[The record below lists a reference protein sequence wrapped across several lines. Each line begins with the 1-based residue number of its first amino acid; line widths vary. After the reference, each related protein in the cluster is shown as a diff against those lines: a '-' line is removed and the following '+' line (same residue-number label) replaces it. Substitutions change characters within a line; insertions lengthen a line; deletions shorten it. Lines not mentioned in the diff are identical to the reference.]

1 MQVERDR
8 FGGTRGERLRNT
20 CVPASSWGIPAGN
33 SRQDRVRWP
42 WGQESLR
49 ARGEG
54 RAAHQVDG
62 GVTAHHADDGSL
74 VCEDGQPDWDCDTA
88 QTPTGGSSK
97 ESSPMDERLREQ
109 RRVED
114 DGLRVVNS
122 FLGG

>member
-1 MQVERDR
+1 MRDLPACGEYR
-8 FGGTRGERLRNT
+8 LETADKTAYAPSADDGGKTT
-20 CVPASSWGIPAGN
+20 FAWA
-33 SRQDRVRWP
+33 Q
-42 WGQESLR
+42 
-49 ARGEG
+49 AEG

-97 ESSPMDERLREQ
+97 ESSPMEATLREQ

-122 FLGG
+122 FSVG

>member
-1 MQVERDR
+1 METPANTAYAY
-8 FGGTRGERLRNT
+8 FGK
-20 CVPASSWGIPAGN
+20 
-33 SRQDRVRWP
+33 
-42 WGQESLR
+42 ESLR
-49 ARGEG
+49 VREEE

-62 GVTAHHADDGSL
+62 GVMAHHAGDGSL

-97 ESSPMDERLREQ
+97 ESSAMGASLTEQ

-122 FLGG
+122 FSVGRYGRYHRNQPRLTLCQQPR